1 MLLKK
6 IKDDRITAMKN
17 KDKATR
23 DTLELLL
30 AKIEKEKIALKAE
43 LTKEQIEVVIAR
55 TLKELDKEIEAYK
68 AVSRETKS
76 QEIEKE
82 LLLSYMPKQLTEDEI
97 HAEIAHAVSL
107 VERGEIKNP
116 MQYLSNKLKGK
127 ANMGL
132 VMKIVKE
139 SN

>member
-97 HAEIAHAVSL
+97 RVEIAHAVSL

>member
-55 TLKELDKEIEAYK
+55 TLKELDKEMEAYK

-76 QEIEKE
+76 QETEKE

-97 HAEIAHAVSL
+97 RVEIAHAVSL